1 MAKGVGMDPAAAST
15 DVARSLSQAEQ
26 QGRQGILGGRG
37 AQLFYAGVIPGFFD
51 GVGQHQG
58 AEQRRGQEVADGV
71 VAHGEEDL
79 GVLQSM
85 IQGPLGREGP
95 VVQIAGVGA
104 LEVVEGKV
112 GGFAGAVAA
121 DVVDDPGQAGAAG
134 RLGGG
139 GLRRSGG
146 GPGGGRRHLFQGGMV
161 AGGQPP
167 GADAKTAPPVAG
179 VAVGQA
185 ADADE
190 KALAAEGGRH
200 GGSQAFGRFGGAEGV
215 GAAVGVPAGEELQ
228 GAFGDVFLDAP
239 GSAGA
244 QRDVAGLKDGFAQ
257 RSRRATSVRTVP
269 VAFQTSARLALSVA
283 TTAIVSWL
291 GSRER
296 TMTPD

>member
-1 MAKGVGMDPAAAST
+1 MDPAAAST
-15 DVARSLSQAEQ
+15 DVVRRLSQADQ

-37 AQLFYAGVIPGFFD
+37 AQLLDAGVIPGFFD

-79 GVLQSM
+79 GVLESM
-85 IQGPLGREGP
+85 VQGPLGREGP
-95 VVQIAGVGA
+95 VVQLAGVGA
-104 LEVVEGKV
+104 FEVVEGKGV
-112 GGFAGAVAA
+112 GFADTVAA
-121 DVVDDPGQAGAAG
+121 DVVDNPGQAGTAG
-134 RLGGG
+134 QLGVDGV
-139 GLRRSGG
+139 RRSGG
-146 GPGGGRRHLFQGGMV
+146 GTGGGRRPLLQRWMV
-161 AGGQPP
+161 AGGQSP
-167 GADAKTAPPVAG
+167 GPDAKTASPVAG

-190 KALAAEGGRH
+190 KAAPAKGDSY
-200 GGSQAFGRFGGAEGV
+200 GGSHAFGRFGGAEGV

-228 GAFGDVFLDAP
+228 GASGDVFLDTP
-239 GSAGA
+239 GVAGA
-244 QRDVAGLKDGFAQ
+244 PRGVAGLKDGFAQ

-283 TTAIVSWL
+283 TTAIVNWL

-296 TMTPD
+296 TMTPDW